1 MDESSRSGGPQHGR
15 NRCMRHDLSEGR
27 GRDGPLRSRCLPDP
41 DARERASQL
50 RRRPGTDRLWVFRNG
65 PFPVKHD
72 FEQTIVPT
80 RFFRSRGPKPGT
92 GCISPGVVHDL
103 PEAIPA
109 PVQGCS
115 I

>member
-1 MDESSRSGGPQHGR
+1 MDERSRSGGPQHGR
-15 NRCMRHDLSEGR
+15 NRCMRHDLGEGR

-41 DARERASQL
+41 DARERASQP

-80 RFFRSRGPKPGT
+80 RFFSFTRS
-92 GCISPGVVHDL
+92 
-103 PEAIPA
+103 
-109 PVQGCS
+109 
-115 I
+115 